1 MTGIVPGRPARR
13 VGIVYSQDVGDP
25 GQPARP
31 GAGPTGTEDP
41 VPHVR
46 AATDH
51 DIPRPRPLVATPV
64 TDDRELVAACQRGE
78 RRAMEALYHQYRRR
92 VFGLCHRIVGPV
104 EAEEVAQDV
113 FVRVFRGLGNFRG
126 DSQLG
131 TWVYRLA
138 VNAALTHAG
147 KQKRRA
153 EVGDDDL
160 EHVAAPPAV
169 LRDPRLSDRVE
180 AAMRRL
186 PAGYRAILV
195 LHDVEGLS
203 HEECAAIL
211 DCRVGTSKSQLHK
224 ARARMREL
232 LGPAL
237 AAERAANAAS
247 PSASAPGQGP
257 EEAA

>member
-1 MTGIVPGRPARR
+1 MRE
-13 VGIVYSQDVGDP
+13 
-25 GQPARP
+25 QPH
-31 GAGPTGTEDP
+31 GTSAGPTGSEDP
-41 VPHVR
+41 VPTAR

-51 DIPRPRPLVATPV
+51 DIPRPRALVATPARELV
-64 TDDRELVAACQRGE
+64 DDRELVAACQRGE
-78 RRAMEALYHQYRRR
+78 QRAMEALYHQYKRR

-104 EAEEVAQDV
+104 DAEEVAQDV

-147 KQKRRA
+147 KQRRRN
-153 EVGDDDL
+153 EVGDD
-160 EHVAAPPAV
+160 EIAYVAAPPSV
-169 LRDPRLSDRVE
+169 ERDPRLSNRVE
-180 AAMRRL
+180 AAMSRL
-186 PAGYRAILV
+186 PAGYRAILT

-203 HEECAAIL
+203 HEECAAIM

-224 ARARMREL
+224 ARAKMREL

-237 AAERAANAAS
+237 AAERGGRHAV
-247 PSASAPGQGP
+247 
-257 EEAA
+257 EAE

>member
-1 MTGIVPGRPARR
+1 M
-13 VGIVYSQDVGDP
+13 
-25 GQPARP
+25 
-31 GAGPTGTEDP
+31 PTA
-41 VPHVR
+41 R

-51 DIPRPRPLVATPV
+51 DLPGPRTLVATPV
-64 TDDRELVAACQRGE
+64 LDDRELVAACQRGE
-78 RRAMEALYHQYRRR
+78 RRAMEAIYHQYKRR
-92 VFGLCHRIVGPV
+92 VFGLCHRIVGPG

-147 KQKRRA
+147 KQRRRA
-153 EVGDDDL
+153 EIGDDDHL
-160 EHVAAPPAV
+160 AQVAAPAAMQ
-169 LRDPRLSDRVE
+169 RDPRLSDRVE
-180 AAMRRL
+180 AAMARL

-224 ARARMREL
+224 ARGKMREL

-237 AAERAANAAS
+237 AAERDLGRHAGVAAADRPA
-247 PSASAPGQGP
+247 
-257 EEAA
+257 EAE

>member
-1 MTGIVPGRPARR
+1 M
-13 VGIVYSQDVGDP
+13 
-25 GQPARP
+25 
-31 GAGPTGTEDP
+31 PTA
-41 VPHVR
+41 R

-51 DIPRPRPLVATPV
+51 DIPRPRAHVAAPARALANTL

-78 RRAMEALYHQYRRR
+78 RRAMEALYHQYKRR

-104 EAEEVAQDV
+104 DAEEVAQDV

-147 KQKRRA
+147 KQRRRS
-153 EVGDDDL
+153 EVGDD
-160 EHVAAPPAV
+160 EIAHVAAPPAV
-169 LRDPRLSDRVE
+169 ERDPRLSDRVE
-180 AAMRRL
+180 AAMSRL

-203 HEECAAIL
+203 HEECAAIM

-224 ARARMREL
+224 ARAKMREL

-237 AAERAANAAS
+237 AAERASRQGSDASGGAAV
-247 PSASAPGQGP
+247 G
-257 EEAA
+257 ETE

>member
-1 MTGIVPGRPARR
+1 VPQA
-13 VGIVYSQDVGDP
+13 
-25 GQPARP
+25 
-31 GAGPTGTEDP
+31 
-41 VPHVR
+41 R

-51 DIPRPRPLVATPV
+51 DIPRPRPLVDAAAAGARL

-78 RRAMEALYHQYRRR
+78 RRAMEALYHQYKRR
-92 VFGLCHRIVGPV
+92 VFGLCHRIVGAV
-104 EAEEVAQDV
+104 DAEEVAQDV

-147 KQKRRA
+147 KQRRRS
-153 EVGDDDL
+153 EVGDD
-160 EHVAAPPAV
+160 EIAHVAAPPAV
-169 LRDPRLSDRVE
+169 ERDPRLSDRVE
-180 AAMRRL
+180 AAMGRL
-186 PAGYRAILV
+186 PAGYRAILT

-203 HEECAAIL
+203 HEECAAIM

-224 ARARMREL
+224 ARAKMREL

-237 AAERAANAAS
+237 AAERATRQGAPAGAAE
-247 PSASAPGQGP
+247 SAGES
-257 EEAA
+257 E